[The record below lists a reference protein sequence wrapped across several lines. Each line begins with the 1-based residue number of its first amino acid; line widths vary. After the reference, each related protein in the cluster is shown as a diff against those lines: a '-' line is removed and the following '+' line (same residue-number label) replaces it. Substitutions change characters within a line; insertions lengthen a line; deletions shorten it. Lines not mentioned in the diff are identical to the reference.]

1 MAINNRKGR
10 KHKRN
15 EGTKEAQPANYLIVT
30 EGTETEVNYF
40 ENISRIIE
48 ERFRSSIIV
57 EKIDIKVEGT
67 ARSTRVL
74 VNEAI
79 KKRSLK
85 TYSEVWVV
93 FDKDDNKDF
102 DEAITL
108 AKKEGLNVAWSNE
121 SFELWLL
128 LHFQDL
134 KSAIHRDG
142 YTTILNTHFK
152 NKNINN
158 GNKYD
163 KNIYNIFDITSP
175 YVEIAIKRSNSLLE
189 DHRCDKIF
197 SPEKM
202 NPATTVQD
210 LVEEL
215 IKYINISK

>member
-15 EGTKEAQPANYLIVT
+15 EGIKEARPANYLIVT

-40 ENISRIIE
+40 ENISRIIKE
-48 ERFRSSIIV
+48 LFSNSIIV
-57 EKIDIKVEGT
+57 EKIDLDVQGT

-85 TYSEVWVV
+85 PYSDVWVV
-93 FDKDDNKDF
+93 FDKDDNIDF
-102 DEAITL
+102 DEAIAL

-121 SFELWLL
+121 CFELWLL

-134 KSAIHRDG
+134 KSGIGRND
-142 YTTILNTHFK
+142 YYSKLTNHFK
-152 NKNINN
+152 DKNINN
-158 GNKYD
+158 GKYD
-163 KNIYNIFDITSP
+163 KNIYGIFDITSK
-175 YVEIAIKRSNSLLE
+175 YVNDAIKRSNSLLE

-197 SPEKM
+197 SPDKM

-215 IKYINISK
+215 IKYVN

>member
-1 MAINNRKGR
+1 MTKLNRAGR
-10 KHKRN
+10 KHKRK
-15 EGTKEAQPANYLIVT
+15 EGTTTVRPANYLIVT

-48 ERFRSSIIV
+48 ERFSNSIIV
-57 EKIDIKVEGT
+57 EKIELKVEGT
-67 ARSTRVL
+67 ARSTKVL

-93 FDKDDNKDF
+93 FDKDENKDF

-121 SFELWLL
+121 CFELWIL

-134 KSAIHRDG
+134 KAAIHRDD
-142 YTTILNTHFK
+142 YTTKLNTHFK

-158 GNKYD
+158 GRYD
-163 KNIYNIFDITSP
+163 KNIYDIFDITSE
-175 YVEIAIKRSNSLLE
+175 YVDVAIKRSTSLLE

-197 SPEKM
+197 SPDKM

-215 IKYINISK
+215 IKYTN

>member
-1 MAINNRKGR
+1 MTKLNRAGR

-15 EGTKEAQPANYLIVT
+15 EGTKSTKPANYLIVT

-48 ERFRSSIIV
+48 ERFSNSIIV
-57 EKIDIKVEGT
+57 EKIELKVQGT
-67 ARSTRVL
+67 ARSTKVL

-93 FDKDDNKDF
+93 FDKDENKDF
-102 DEAITL
+102 DEAISF

-121 SFELWLL
+121 CFELWIL

-158 GNKYD
+158 GKYD
-163 KNIYNIFDITSP
+163 KNIYDIFDITFP
-175 YVEIAIKRSNSLLE
+175 YVNAAIKRSNSLLE
-189 DHRCDKIF
+189 YHKSNNVF
-197 SPEKM
+197 SPDKM
-202 NPATTVQD
+202 NPATKVQD

-215 IKYINISK
+215 IKYTN